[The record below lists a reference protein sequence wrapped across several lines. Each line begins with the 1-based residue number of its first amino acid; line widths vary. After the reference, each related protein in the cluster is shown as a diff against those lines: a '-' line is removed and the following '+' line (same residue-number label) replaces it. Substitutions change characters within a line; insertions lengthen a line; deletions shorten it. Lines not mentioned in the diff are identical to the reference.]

1 MCLTLRRGHRG
12 GRSHASHLIWRFGLL
27 SHHLTVLRVISII
40 FDLNLHFCFPF
51 VGTVKDLKS
60 IFVGGVDALSSNLH
74 E

>member
-1 MCLTLRRGHRG
+1 MDNVGLQLVCSYKNVYSKLKRNLNAKRVNLLLTG
-12 GRSHASHLIWRFGLL
+12 A
-27 SHHLTVLRVISII
+27 V
-40 FDLNLHFCFPF
+40 HFCFPF